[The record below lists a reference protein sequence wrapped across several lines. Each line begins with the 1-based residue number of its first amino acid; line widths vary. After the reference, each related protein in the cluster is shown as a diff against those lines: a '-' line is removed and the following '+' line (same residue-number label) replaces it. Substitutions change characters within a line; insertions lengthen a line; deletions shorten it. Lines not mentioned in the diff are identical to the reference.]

1 MRSISKAIAA
11 ALVVLALTAAVS
23 APSSAAGGYE
33 LTMLPP
39 PPNGNPTVFR
49 LNVTTGQV
57 SDVSGQNAVNTSDPQ
72 PLPTGVYRL
81 YVVVTPDA
89 KTFWLCRLET
99 LTGRTWYIDNNV
111 WNEVLPPK

>member
-1 MRSISKAIAA
+1 MRSLSKAIAA
-11 ALVVLALTAAVS
+11 AVVVLALTAAAS
-23 APSSAAGGYE
+23 APSLAADAYE

-39 PPNGNPTVFR
+39 PPSGSPTVFR

-81 YVVVTPDA
+81 YVSLTPDA
-89 KTFWLCRLET
+89 KTFWLYRLET
-99 LTGRTWYIDNNV
+99 LTGRTWSIYNNV
-111 WNEVLPPK
+111 WSEVLPPK